1 MDKAKKKQDRYGC
14 VFVGV
19 QMYLSALLLIEVF
32 VCVCVCVCFSFLQ
45 LQNEKEKLFI
55 ESRLDSE
62 DQSPHV
68 VLYICARACF
78 VELNLMRW
86 FAKRSMTFK

>member
-1 MDKAKKKQDRYGC
+1 MHI
-14 VFVGV
+14 VGV
-19 QMYLSALLLIEVF
+19 QNLMYLSALLLF
-32 VCVCVCVCFSFLQ
+32 VCVSFSFLQ

-55 ESRLDSE
+55 ESRLD
-62 DQSPHV
+62 QSSHV
-68 VLYICARACF
+68 VLYICVRACF